1 MDFMAKGWIKVYRT
15 IQDNPI
21 WLDEPFT
28 KAQAWVDLLLL
39 ANHEGDETGRYRKG
53 TVYRGKE
60 FLSKRWKWSRNKVT
74 RFYDYLEKNGMI
86 TQYRTQ
92 GGTHNGTLVTI
103 VNYDKYQKRN
113 TQNDTQYETPNDT
126 PTRSKEDI
134 DYSALPTASE
144 IIYGGYT

>member
-1 MDFMAKGWIKVYRT
+1 MAKGWIKVHRT
-15 IQDNPI
+15 ICENEL
-21 WLDEPFT
+21 WLSEPFT

-39 ANHEGDETGRYRKG
+39 ADHENDETGRYRKG

-74 RFYDYLEKNGMI
+74 RFYDYLEKKGMI
-86 TQYRTQ
+86 TQYKTQ

-113 TQNDTQYETPNDT
+113 TQYDTQCDAQNDT
-126 PTRSKEDI
+126 PTINKEEDN
-134 DYSALPTASE
+134 SALPKAAD
-144 IIYGGYT
+144 ILYGGFS